1 MPKILFAVLS
11 ALTLLSCAPA
21 AAQVVKVDG
30 GAVRGKSFEGGGV
43 IFRGI
48 PFAAPPVE
56 ELRWKPPQPVIPWS
70 GVRDSVDQPASCVQN
85 DTQQP
90 VVPH

>member
-1 MPKILFAVLS
+1 LPRFLFAVLS
-11 ALTLLSCAPA
+11 ALALLSCAPA

-56 ELRWKPPQPVIPWS
+56 GLRWKPPQPVIPWT

-85 DTQQP
+85 DQRWN
-90 VVPH
+90 HGD